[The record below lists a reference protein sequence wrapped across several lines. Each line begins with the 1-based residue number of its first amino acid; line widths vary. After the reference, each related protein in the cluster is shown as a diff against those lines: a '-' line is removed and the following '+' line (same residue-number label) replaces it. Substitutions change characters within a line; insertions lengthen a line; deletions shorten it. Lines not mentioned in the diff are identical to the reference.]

1 MYSEDSQ
8 AQTNEYFTPSA
19 YILSYLG
26 VELVDGEPDAEDDH
40 GDEGH
45 GHAAIPD
52 LDGEVGQ
59 LGLQHTFLLII
70 ISAPAAASLART
82 LWAVTGG
89 VGQGVVRM
97 GVTHSLL
104 HIN

>member
-40 GDEGH
+40 CDEGH

-59 LGLQHTFLLII
+59 LGLQHTLLLVI
-70 ISAPAAASLART
+70 ATAAGAALARA
-82 LWAVTGG
+82 LRGVAGG
-89 VGQGVVRM
+89 VGKRVVGM

-104 HIN
+104 HIH

>member
-8 AQTNEYFTPSA
+8 AQTNECFTPSA

-40 GDEGH
+40 GDKGH

-59 LGLQHTFLLII
+59 LGLQHTLLLVI
-70 ISAPAAASLART
+70 ATAAGAALARA
-82 LWAVTGG
+82 LGGVAGG
-89 VGQGVVRM
+89 VGQRVVGM

-104 HIN
+104 YIH

>member
-8 AQTNEYFTPSA
+8 AQTNEYFTPNA

-40 GDEGH
+40 SDEGH

-59 LGLQHTFLLII
+59 LGLQHTLLLVI
-70 ISAPAAASLART
+70 ATAASATLARA
-82 LWAVTGG
+82 LGSVAGG
-89 VGQGVVRM
+89 VGKRVVGM

-104 HIN
+104 HIH